1 MRRSSIGLPLQPS
14 YSPHDDGGDMQFNDD
29 SLFEAEELPSPGRV
43 SDQQQQTPRRP
54 NRSNVFQD
62 DDDDDDEVPQARSK
76 GKAKAMNGDHDG
88 GSVEEEIAQGLEDV
102 DMREVDE
109 SDEVTPKKKPKEK
122 RPRKKRVSVEIPCK
136 SSLLRRHKFRAN
148 F

>member
-1 MRRSSIGLPLQPS
+1 
-14 YSPHDDGGDMQFNDD
+14 MQFNDD
-29 SLFEAEELPSPGRV
+29 SLFEAGELASPGRV

-54 NRSNVFQD
+54 NRFNVVQ

-76 GKAKAMNGDHDG
+76 GKAKATNGDHDG

-109 SDEVTPKKKPKEK
+109 NDEVTPKKKPKEN
-122 RPRKKRVSVEIPCK
+122 RPRKKSVSVEIPCK
-136 SSLLRRHKFRAN
+136 SSLLQRHQCRAN